1 MEREKDQ
8 RCAICGRAVG
18 SEGRQFK
25 GRWFCPA
32 HLDKPARHRTGVWWA
47 GLAQLG
53 ALLALVLLLEV
64 FLAFFPVRLE
74 GTWLI
79 VAGILLA
86 LVPALLWLGFFYQQ
100 DRLEPEP
107 KGYVLGVFVLG
118 ALLAAAVGLPLVR
131 DVFRVGDWF
140 SEGPLIALAGSI
152 LVIGFS
158 QEFLKYAAVRY
169 SVFGLAEFDERTDG
183 IVYGTAAGLGFAA
196 VLNLDFILNSG
207 GLNLDV
213 GVIAVVVTALAQAC
227 FAGIS
232 GYFLGRAKFERRP
245 WWWLPLGLALAAAGN
260 GIFTFLRGEVG
271 RSAINLEGGGGFSPW
286 PGLLLATVVT
296 LAVFLLL
303 NWLIRRDIAVTLKET
318 ANP

>member
-1 MEREKDQ
+1 MKHETDPT
-8 RCAICGRAVG
+8 CAICGRPVS
-18 SEGRQFK
+18 SEGRQVK
-25 GRWFCPA
+25 GRWFCTV
-32 HLDKPARHRTGVWWA
+32 HLDKPASHRTGVWWA

-64 FLAFFPVRLE
+64 FLAFIPVRLE
-74 GTWLI
+74 GSWLI
-79 VAGILLA
+79 VAGIFLA
-86 LVPALLWLGFFYQQ
+86 LVPSMLWLGFFYQQ

-118 ALLAAAVGLPLVR
+118 ALLAAAIGLPLVR

-140 SEGPLIALAGSI
+140 GQGSLYALAGSI
-152 LVIGFS
+152 LAIGFS

-183 IVYGTAAGLGFAA
+183 IVYGTAAGLGFATI
-196 VLNLDFILNSG
+196 LNLDFILNSG

-232 GYFLGRAKFERRP
+232 GYFLARAKLERRP
-245 WWWLPLGLALAAAGN
+245 WWWLPLGLALAAVGN

-271 RSAINLEGGGGFSPW
+271 RSAINLEGGGGFNLW
-286 PGLLLATVVT
+286 PGLLLATAVT
-296 LAVFLLL
+296 LVVFLLL

-318 ANP
+318 AHS